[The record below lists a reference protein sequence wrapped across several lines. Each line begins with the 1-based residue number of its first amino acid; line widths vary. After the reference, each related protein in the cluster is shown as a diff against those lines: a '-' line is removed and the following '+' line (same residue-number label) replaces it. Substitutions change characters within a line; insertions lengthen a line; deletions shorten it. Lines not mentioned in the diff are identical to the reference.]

1 MKLKPLSFETPL
13 EQVSSLYEPP
23 EKIEV
28 QEKVEVPEGAI
39 ADVLDE
45 IGATSDTPKSEANTE
60 LRRHLNE
67 NGGTLEEVAQQL
79 SNIMCRGE
87 SESARLK
94 AAEFI
99 SKMHGVQVELEEKQ
113 IAKPVTINIIGS
125 DNKNLIQFLR
135 PKS

>member
-13 EQVSSLYEPP
+13 EQVSSQYEAVEKEEEK
-23 EKIEV
+23 EKIP
-28 QEKVEVPEGAI
+28 VPEGAI
-39 ADVLDE
+39 EDILGEA
-45 IGATSDTPKSEANTE
+45 GAIPNIPQSEANTE
-60 LRRHLNE
+60 LRKHLNDH
-67 NGGTLEEVAQQL
+67 GGTLEEVAQQL

-99 SKMHGVQVELEEKQ
+99 SKMHGVQIELEEKQ
-113 IAKPVTINIIGS
+113 IQKPVTINIIGS